1 VANYPDLKD
10 NLSSLKRDY
19 IFQNYVI
26 GDFNRDLYQV
36 ILGFVTKEE
45 PVYNPLVITSE
56 SGMGKSH
63 ILHSIGNYLIQRKI
77 EKSVFL
83 LNQDSLI
90 NFESLIKKDKAILN
104 QLKSMRV
111 FLVDDIDIL
120 LKYKSI
126 TNLFELLLEY
136 FYNKDVRIVIT
147 STKPIKTLPLSEKAL
162 SVINSGFT
170 TNINRIN
177 LKDRARLL
185 AYFLKKW
192 KIKISPDIAKYIV
205 QFDNLKIRDLRNIVN
220 KIFVYTNLQKI
231 EITKDIV
238 NSIISDIGVNQ
249 KKILGELEQSA
260 PSTSKPGNEELVR
273 AEYREKL
280 YVWEMKGFNV
290 ESLKKNIN
298 APIEDLRSAFITF
311 TSNIQRLIDLNKRFG
326 MLNETR
332 FPSQIKKVEK
342 MLFNPDIVEDLE
354 KWIKTLEIKNAI
366 QIEAYQNLDENMRA
380 NNYFISK
387 TNKQVFDTITNNL
400 PTKNIRGVSFYI
412 RGYKKT
418 GKTHLLHA
426 IFNKIYFGHP
436 DILIYYIDAQK
447 LMRIMEKDGVR
458 KFVTKYSY
466 IDFLLVDDIHKLL
479 LIPKEKW
486 QKLIDFFNTLI
497 AHQKIIILSSDREL
511 FRPLNEIKNIS
522 LQTLDYP
529 DFELKKSYIKYWF
542 EKNKINIKPDVLNLL
557 AYSFGKNFGIINDR
571 LNSLYE
577 NLLKIKPDYDIK
589 DILNLFPELRII
601 SEGSKTTQPVG
612 ETEKI
617 EFTIGDLFTFE
628 RLINDY

>member
-1 VANYPDLKD
+1 MANYPDLKD

-36 ILGFVTKEE
+36 ILGFVTKKE
-45 PVYNPLVITSE
+45 PAYNPLIITSE

-63 ILHSIGNYLIQRKI
+63 LLHSIGNYLIQRKI
-77 EKSVFL
+77 EESVFL

-90 NFESLIKKDKAILN
+90 NFESLMKKDKTILT
-104 QLKSMRV
+104 QLKSIKV

-120 LKYKSI
+120 LKYRSI
-126 TNLFELLLEY
+126 TNLFEVLLEF
-136 FYNKDVRIVIT
+136 FYNKGVRTVIT
-147 STKPIKTLPLSEKAL
+147 STKPIKSLPLSGKTLAI
-162 SVINSGFT
+162 INSGFT
-170 TNINRIN
+170 TKIKRVN

-192 KIKISPDIAKYIV
+192 KIRISPEVAKYIV
-205 QFDNLKIRDLRNIVN
+205 HFNNLKIRDLRNIVN
-220 KIFVYTNLQKI
+220 KMFVYSNLQKI
-231 EITKDIV
+231 EITKDIID
-238 NSIISDIGVNQ
+238 NIINDIGVKEQ
-249 KKILGELEQSA
+249 KIMSGVEPA
-260 PSTSKPGNEELVR
+260 PPVTKQENEDLMR
-273 AEYREKL
+273 AEYKEKL

-290 ESLKKNIN
+290 DSLKKSIN
-298 APIEDLRSAFITF
+298 APIEDLRIAFITF

-332 FPSQIKKVEK
+332 FPSQIKKVGK

-354 KWIKTLEIKNAI
+354 TWIRILEIRNAV
-366 QIEAYQNLDENMRA
+366 QIETFRNLNENMRA

-387 TNKQVFDTITNNL
+387 TNKQIFDTTTNNL
-400 PTKNIRGVSFYI
+400 PRKNIRGVSFYI

-436 DILIYYIDAQK
+436 DILVYYIDAQK
-447 LMRIMEKDGVR
+447 LVRIMEKDGEK
-458 KFVTKYSY
+458 KFLAKYSY

-479 LIPKEKW
+479 LISKEKW

-511 FRPLNEIKNIS
+511 FKPLNEIKNIS

-542 EKNKINIKPDVLNLL
+542 NKNKINIKPEVLNLL

-601 SEGSKTTQPVG
+601 SEGGKIAQPAG
-612 ETEKI
+612 ETKKI